1 MLAALPNAITA
12 SRGLAGPIVAVLV
25 LGFGQD
31 EAAFAVFLVAILTD
45 LVDGSLA
52 RALGATSRLGRWLD
66 PVADK
71 MLADTTWLTLGIVGW
86 APWWL
91 VGAMLARDAVVT
103 VGWWVTR
110 HRSLP
115 AAPPM
120 LGRLTV
126 SFEGVALPVLLFRN
140 PWLDVHWPSVGVV
153 LGGISVTLAVL
164 SAVSY
169 LPRLG
174 ASRTPAPVLRARP
187 WPRRPST
194 PT

>member
-1 MLAALPNAITA
+1 MIRALPNAITA
-12 SRGLAGPIVAVLV
+12 SRGLAGPTVAVLV
-25 LGFGQD
+25 LGFGWD
-31 EAAFAVFLVAILTD
+31 EAAFVLFLVAILTD

-52 RALGATSRLGRWLD
+52 RALGATSTLGRWLD

-71 MLADTTWLTLGIVGW
+71 MLSDCTWLTLGIVGW

-91 VGAMLARDAVVT
+91 VGAVLARDAVVT

-110 HRSLP
+110 HRDLP
-115 AAPPM
+115 PAPHM
-120 LGRLTV
+120 LGRLMV
-126 SFEGVALPVLLFRN
+126 SFEGVALPVFLFRN
-140 PWLDVHWPSVGVV
+140 PWLDVHWPSVGTV
-153 LGGISVTLAVL
+153 LGGIGLSLAIL
-164 SAVSY
+164 SAVAY

-174 ASRTPAPVLRARP
+174 ASGALAAVLRARQ